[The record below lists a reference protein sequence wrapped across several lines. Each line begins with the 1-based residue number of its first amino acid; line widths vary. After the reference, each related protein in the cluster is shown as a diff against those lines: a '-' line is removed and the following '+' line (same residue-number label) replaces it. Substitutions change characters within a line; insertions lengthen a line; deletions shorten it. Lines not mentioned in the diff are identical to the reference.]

1 MAMTINFTVIQPA
14 DDYFPD
20 ALLSVLPDITLYCIG
35 NVELLK
41 ERAIGICGSRNASA
55 DALNWAHKFGD
66 VAASKGLVVVSGY
79 ARGIDRQAHKGA
91 LQSGG
96 STIAVLPEGIEK
108 FRLNSELKDFAR
120 LDENFLAISMFSP
133 DASWQSWRAM
143 QRNKLIVGL
152 SVGLFVVEAREKGG
166 TIDAAMECVRQKK
179 KLWAIAYTE
188 DSEGRTGN
196 KILLQDSAIPL
207 RRLRD
212 VHDAL
217 ENSELDLDHEVK
229 QLEMELV

>member
-1 MAMTINFTVIQPA
+1 MTNNFTVVQPT
-14 DDYFPD
+14 DEFFPE
-20 ALLSVLPDITLYCIG
+20 ALSGVLPDTTLYCIG
-35 NVELLK
+35 NLELLK
-41 ERAIGICGSRNASA
+41 KRAIGICGSRNASA
-55 DALNWAHKFGD
+55 DALEWSHKFGG
-66 VAASKGLVVVSGY
+66 VAAKKGLVVISGY

-108 FRLNSELKDFAR
+108 FRLNNELKNHVR
-120 LDENFLAISMFSP
+120 LDENFLAISMFPP

-166 TIDAAMECVRQKK
+166 TINAAMECVRQQK
-179 KLWAIAYTE
+179 KLWAIAYTQ

-207 RRLRD
+207 RRLSD

-217 ENSELDLDHEVK
+217 ENPELDSDQEVK

>member
-1 MAMTINFTVIQPA
+1 MTNDFTVVRPTNNC
-14 DDYFPD
+14 FPTN
-20 ALLSVLPDITLYCIG
+20 LLSVLPDTILYCIG
-35 NVELLK
+35 NLKLLN
-41 ERAIGICGSRNASA
+41 ERAIGICGSRNASN
-55 DALNWAHKFGD
+55 DALEWAQKFGS
-66 VAASKGLVVVSGY
+66 VAARKGLVVVSGH

-108 FRLNSELKDFAR
+108 FSLNGELKNYVR
-120 LDENFLAISMFSP
+120 MEENFLAISMFPP

-166 TIDAAMECVRQKK
+166 TINAAMECVRQQK
-179 KLWAIAYTE
+179 KLWAIAY
-188 DSEGRTGN
+188 SEESPGRTGN
-196 KILLQDSAIPL
+196 KILLQHSAIPL
-207 RRLRD
+207 RKLRD
-212 VHDAL
+212 VNDAL
-217 ENSELDLDHEVK
+217 ESTTLDTDQNVK